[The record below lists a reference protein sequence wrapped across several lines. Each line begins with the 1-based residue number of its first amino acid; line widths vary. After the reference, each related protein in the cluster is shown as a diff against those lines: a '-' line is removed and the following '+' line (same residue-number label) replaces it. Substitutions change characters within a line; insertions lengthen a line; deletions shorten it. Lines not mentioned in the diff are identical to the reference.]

1 MKNALLPVITIAGNN
16 FGILIGGAVVTETL
30 FGIPGLG
37 VFIVNGVVQKDIP
50 VVMGGIIVFAAV
62 FSINMLLVDLS
73 YAFVDPR
80 LRAKYSSRR

>member
-1 MKNALLPVITIAGNN
+1 MKNALLPVFTVAGNN

-37 VFIVNGVVQKDIP
+37 TLIVNGVKQKDIP
-50 VVMGGIIVFAAV
+50 IVMGGIITLAAV
-62 FSINMLLVDLS
+62 FSIIMLLVDLA

-80 LRAKYSSRR
+80 IRARYASQR